1 MSKTIP
7 GFGIPLETAAKWSH
21 TPPAKQEI
29 KPDTKV
35 KKIKIVRPKK
45 VVKKPAKKS
54 TRKLPWH

>member
-21 TPPAKQEI
+21 TPPAKEEK

-35 KKIKIVRPKK
+35 KTINKPKK